1 MRLIRANAIFD
12 RLGRGA
18 RVRMRMAAAVCDRD
32 IKAGSVWTVD
42 GGPLHETVQVVPSCA
57 R

>member
-18 RVRMRMAAAVCDRD
+18 RMRMAAAVCDRD
-32 IKAGSVWTVD
+32 IKAGCGS
-42 GGPLHETVQVVPSCA
+42 LHETVQLPG
-57 R
+57 